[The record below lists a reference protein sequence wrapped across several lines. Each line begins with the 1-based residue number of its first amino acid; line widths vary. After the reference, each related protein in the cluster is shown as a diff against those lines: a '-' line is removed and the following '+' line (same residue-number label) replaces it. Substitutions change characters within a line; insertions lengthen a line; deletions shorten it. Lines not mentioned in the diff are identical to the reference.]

1 MSFRLFLLLAVPA
14 ILTCPQ
20 TALSKSDAVAVQF
33 TLQVASFPDKDQAN
47 RFMSRLV
54 NAGEHPLCA
63 TVELQGRG
71 YWTRVFVGAFN
82 TFDEARRYGERL
94 VSRGL
99 IAEFL
104 VRNADLNQEATRPR
118 RVTQKISDAIVGMAR
133 LVSAPFPASGYSVNS
148 LPVKAKAGVPSAI
161 LPDLAAAPL
170 PALRSPTLNLKPVT
184 DTCALPR
191 PDAVALAIRMIL
203 GAGRSFPVAIRQR
216 GGLWIT
222 GDTAE
227 GLARLRW
234 IVGEQNAELISI
246 DTDGRVQLD
255 RKLLARVSGIGAPQV
270 DDPLNVAGYIASNEG
285 LLLVIQLSE
294 SKYYRYCL
302 HLGPF
307 APTAG
312 ISVEIA
318 GSVNLDNNF
327 DSRINPYRKHA
338 VKLDSER
345 PPKSFDSLV
354 GINPVARWFNLSTN
368 CWVPVGEVTF
378 HELAEAYAKLEFDLD
393 YLEMGGR
400 PGAHAVALGREQLL
414 KSQRPGA
421 AIVLTLG
428 ANRVLK
434 NEQEIRLFYAEQP
447 GGASQR

>member
-1 MSFRLFLLLAVPA
+1 MRFRLFLFLTVLAIP
-14 ILTCPQ
+14 TCPHA
-20 TALSKSDAVAVQF
+20 ALSKTDFGAVQF

-47 RFMSRLV
+47 KFMSRLV
-54 NAGEHPLCA
+54 NAGEHPLCE

-71 YWTRVFVGAFN
+71 YWTRVFVGTFN
-82 TFDEARRYGERL
+82 TVDEARRYGERL
-94 VSRGL
+94 VVRRL
-99 IAEFL
+99 IEDFL
-104 VRNADLNQEATRPR
+104 VRRADLNQEATRPR
-118 RVTQKISDAIVGMAR
+118 RVTQKISDSIIGMAR
-133 LVSAPFPASGYSVNS
+133 LVSTPLPASGRSVGR
-148 LPVKAKAGVPSAI
+148 LPIKAKALAPFAM
-161 LPDLAAAPL
+161 LPDPAAAPL
-170 PALRSPTLNLKPVT
+170 PTLRLPALNLTPLA
-184 DTCALPR
+184 DTGALPR
-191 PDAVALAIRMIL
+191 PDAVALAIKMIV
-203 GAGRSFPVAIRQR
+203 GAGRSSPVALRQR
-216 GGLWIT
+216 GGLWIN

-234 IVGEQNAELISI
+234 IVGEQNAELIGI
-246 DTDGRVQLD
+246 DGDGRVQLD
-255 RKLLARVSGIGAPQV
+255 RKLLARVSGLGVAQV
-270 DDPLNVAGYIASNEG
+270 DDPLKVASYISSNEG
-285 LLLVIQLSE
+285 LLLVLQLAE

-312 ISVEIA
+312 RSVEIA

-354 GINPVARWFNLSTN
+354 GLNPVARWFNLSSN
-368 CWVPVGEVTF
+368 CWVPAAEVTF

-393 YLEMGGR
+393 YLEQGGR
-400 PGAHAVALGREQLL
+400 PGAHASALEREQLL

-434 NEQEIRLFYAEQP
+434 KEQEIRLFYAEQP
-447 GGASQR
+447 GGASER